1 MNLLLDSHALIWWRE
16 EPQKLSPLAL
26 NEISN
31 STNSVFLS
39 LASIW
44 EIQIKI
50 TNLQIS
56 FNNNLFDVIADE
68 QKINNFQLLPIKISH
83 IIELENLP
91 FHHKDPFDRIII
103 AQSNIEKMKLVSA
116 DHKFSAY
123 DVDLLW

>member
-1 MNLLLDSHALIWWRE
+1 
-16 EPQKLSPLAL
+16 LAL

-31 STNSVFLS
+31 SANSVFLS

-50 TNLQIS
+50 TNLKFS

-116 DHKFSAY
+116 DHKFSDY

>member
-50 TNLQIS
+50 TNLKIS

-91 FHHKDPFDRIII
+91 FHHKDPFDRILISQAI
-103 AQSNIEKMKLVSA
+103 TENMILVSA
-116 DHKFSAY
+116 DKKFADY
-123 DVDLLW
+123 QVDLLW